1 MASNPVK
8 LTIQATD
15 TDGIAQSQNPAGA
28 GDLTLNG
35 VLVSGG
41 VATLSAAHIL
51 TLACTSNET
60 GETWTV
66 YGTDADGNSISEAVA
81 GVNNTSTNTTK
92 YFKTVTQITV
102 TAAAT
107 GMTVGHTS
115 TNGCVS
121 QSIKLSPPRHGK
133 KVSWQ
138 VNIPTGGTATYTVQH
153 TLMQTPG
160 AVWNSNASY
169 TGLTANSDGY
179 YLAPVRS
186 IRLQS
191 TAMSSSIELHPF
203 ETEE

>member
-1 MASNPVK
+1 MASNPVTLK
-8 LTIQATD
+8 IQATD
-15 TDGIAQSQNPAGA
+15 TDGICASQSPAGA
-28 GDLTLNG
+28 GNLLINGALT
-35 VLVSGG
+35 SGG

-51 TLACTSNET
+51 TLACTSDET

-121 QSIKLSPPRHGK
+121 ESIKLSPWRNGK
-133 KVSWQ
+133 KMSWQ

-153 TLMQTPG
+153 TLMQQPT
-160 AVWNSNASY
+160 AVYLSNASY
-169 TGLTANSDGY
+169 TGLSATSDGY
-179 YLAPVRS
+179 FLSPVRR

-191 TAMSSSIELHPF
+191 TAMSSSIELHVF